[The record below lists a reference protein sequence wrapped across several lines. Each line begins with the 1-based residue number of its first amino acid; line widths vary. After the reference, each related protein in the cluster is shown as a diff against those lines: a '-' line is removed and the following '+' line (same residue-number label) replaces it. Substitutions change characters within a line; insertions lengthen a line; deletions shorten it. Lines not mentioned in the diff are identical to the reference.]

1 MTAPVLARPGSG
13 SFTQPRELPAWPV
26 LALIWGAPLWWVSG
40 LMAFI
45 SIMLAIPMLA
55 LLIRRGRIGLVPG
68 VLPLLVFTVWTVPC
82 AMMLD
87 SSGRL
92 LSFGL
97 SFAQLA
103 SVAVVLLY
111 IVNARRSLSAGRIMA
126 ALTFTWLFIIVG
138 GYLGI
143 LWPDTVMTFTVGRI
157 LPGSIVGNDYIAT
170 LVYPPF
176 AEVQQPYGATEPFL
190 RPSAPF
196 TYTNGWGAG
205 FAILTPIA
213 IATAVSRGTKTAF
226 FLVAVAL
233 VAAVP
238 PAIATSNRGL
248 FLGLIAAVV
257 YVAFRLIGRQQ
268 WGPVI
273 ALGFCGVAA
282 VIGLAASGLLDAIAT
297 RQEAADTTQGR
308 SELYVETFERTLTSP
323 ILGFGSS
330 RPSFTSEIN
339 VGTQGM
345 IWEVMFSFGLVGL
358 ALFAGFMI
366 GAVVRTWRAPTVT
379 ILWLH
384 ASLVTACLLSVFY
397 GLDRHMVTIVA
408 VGGLLLRERYADSS
422 AFWGTARS
430 ADAIAA
436 SRSEALAR

>member
-1 MTAPVLARPGSG
+1 MTTAPVLARPGSG
-13 SFTQPRELPAWPV
+13 SLTRTRELPAWPV

-45 SIMLAIPMLA
+45 SIILAIPMLA
-55 LLIRRGRIGLVPG
+55 LMIRRGRIALVPG
-68 VLPLLVFTVWTVPC
+68 VLPLLAFALWTIPC
-82 AMMLD
+82 ALMLD

-92 LSFGL
+92 LAYGL

-103 SVAVVLLY
+103 SVAVTLLY
-111 IVNARRSLSAGRIMA
+111 VVNARRSLTPGRIMA

-138 GYLGI
+138 GYLGV
-143 LWPDTVMTFTVGRI
+143 LWPDTVMTFTIGRI
-157 LPGSIVGNDYIAT
+157 LPGSIVGNDYIQT

-176 AEVQQPYGATEPFL
+176 AEVQRPYGTTEPFL

-205 FAILTPIA
+205 FAILTPVA
-213 IATAVSRGTKTAF
+213 IATAVSRGTKKALF
-226 FLVAVAL
+226 FVCVAL

-248 FLGLIAAVV
+248 FVGLIAAVA
-257 YVAFRLIGRQQ
+257 YVVFRLIGRQQ
-268 WGPVI
+268 WRPVAAI
-273 ALGFCGVAA
+273 GLLALTA
-282 VIGLAASGLLDAIAT
+282 VIGLASSGLLDAIAL

-330 RPSFTSEIN
+330 RPSYTSEIN

-358 ALFAGFMI
+358 ALFAAFLLGT
-366 GAVVRTWRAPTVT
+366 VVRTWRAPSVP

-408 VGGLLLRERYADSS
+408 VAGILLRERYAEEST
-422 AFWGTARS
+422 FWGTARPVE
-430 ADAIAA
+430 
-436 SRSEALAR
+436 SRREE